1 MGTENQLVKVEHLY
15 KEFDAETKVL
25 SDINLTINKNE
36 VIAILGPSGTGK
48 STLLRCLNYLT
59 VPTKGKITIGD
70 VTVDAEHHTKKDVI
84 ELRKH
89 SSMVFQ
95 GYNLFKNKKYD
106 TIIILYKVII
116 SGHMPERRKNGARL

>member
-59 VPTKGKITIGD
+59 VPTKGKITMDECLRSSITSFFVLCSAST
-70 VTVDAEHHTKKDVI
+70 VTSPMVI
-84 ELRKH
+84 FPFVGTVR
-89 SSMVFQ
+89 
-95 GYNLFKNKKYD
+95 
-106 TIIILYKVII
+106 
-116 SGHMPERRKNGARL
+116 

>member
-1 MGTENQLVKVEHLY
+1 METENQLVKVEHLY

-70 VTVDAEHHTKKDVI
+70 VTVDAEHHEKRCD
-84 ELRKH
+84 
-89 SSMVFQ
+89 
-95 GYNLFKNKKYD
+95 
-106 TIIILYKVII
+106 
-116 SGHMPERRKNGARL
+116 